1 MRKENL
7 LPMLLGAILLCSGAL
22 CAETSV
28 SEGDGRDGLKEQQKP
43 GAGLDSRP
51 LLKKFMGKMSQEEI
65 EKLKSMHDENPD
77 AFRAEMMNRMK
88 ERKDEFESKN
98 SKSMDLSKKYHSTD
112 DETEKARIKEELSS
126 VVASEFDE
134 KMKKNRE
141 RFEKAE
147 KQMQEFKRKI
157 EEREKNRDQIIQD
170 RMDELLKDPDL
181 KW

>member
-1 MRKENL
+1 MRKGNL
-7 LPMLLGAILLCSGAL
+7 LPMLLGAIVLCSDAL
-22 CAETSV
+22 CAETS
-28 SEGDGRDGLKEQQKP
+28 DGETDGGAGLKEQQKP
-43 GAGLDSRP
+43 GVGLDGRP

-65 EKLKSMHDENPD
+65 EKLKSMHDENPE
-77 AFRAEMMNRMK
+77 AFRAEMMKRMR
-88 ERKDEFESKN
+88 ERKDEFEEKN
-98 SKSMDLSKKYHSTD
+98 SKSMELSKKYHSTD
-112 DETEKARIKEELSS
+112 DEAEKARIKEELTSA
-126 VVASEFDE
+126 VASEFDE

-157 EEREKNRDQIIQD
+157 EEREKNRGQIIRD